1 MVTRLD
7 GPSAEIARGLV
18 DKAIEAETDGLWGRA
33 YFDLR
38 GITDPGYKPGD
49 DWIRAASEI
58 CQQLGFETVVD
69 ENPATFPPEFP
80 MSQIA
85 IYCGWYDGNASG
97 PFTQPTLNSCPEP
110 LPIIYTRTARPTCAP
125 RPILGRPA
133 AGQRSHH
140 HHGLRG

>member
-38 GITDPGYKPGD
+38 GVTDPGYKPGD

-58 CQQLGFETVVD
+58 CQRLGFETVVD
-69 ENPATFPPEFP
+69 EK
-80 MSQIA
+80 
-85 IYCGWYDGNASG
+85 
-97 PFTQPTLNSCPEP
+97 
-110 LPIIYTRTARPTCAP
+110 P
-125 RPILGRPA
+125 RHFL
-133 AGQRSHH
+133 RSF
-140 HHGLRG
+140 R